1 MAGQRPAFDPDRI
14 GVPRIVTGTER
25 TFTVS
30 QLNSLI
36 KRILGDQLPGTIHLI
51 GEISNL
57 TRHASGHVYLTL
69 KDNRGEIRCVM
80 WRSAAAAVKFD
91 LKDGLE
97 VVATGH
103 VDVYEPRGQYQFQ
116 IKKLEPKGTGAL
128 ELAFRQLR
136 ERLQREGL
144 FDPAHKKPIPRF
156 PRHIVLVTSPTGA
169 ALHDLLRTL
178 TRRFPCVRISLYPVR
193 VQGEGA
199 ADDIAK
205 AIGRINRRAVEIG
218 GVDVMIVG
226 RGGGSLEDLWAFN
239 EEAVARAI
247 FASKIPIISAVGHE
261 VDVTIAD
268 LAADLRAATPTAA
281 AELAVPVLDE
291 VRETIVAHEAAL
303 RRYMRYL
310 LDQGRSQL
318 DRLARSPWLRDPL
331 TLVRHQEQRL
341 DETSSRLKLAI
352 ADRVGRARHSLHEA
366 EIALAAIHP
375 RAIAHLRERHLN
387 ASADRLRQAVGRRLT
402 AAHRNLHAKEVR
414 LVATSPR
421 TLLRHHRHGLEEIRR
436 QLGRVL
442 RNRMA
447 LARTSLG
454 ALDDRLEASSYRKTL
469 GRGYTITR
477 DHKTGQIITAADQV
491 AIDDA
496 ILTETAN
503 GSFTSRVSEGPSKPP
518 AP

>member
-1 MAGQRPAFDPDRI
+1 MAGQRPVFDPDRI
-14 GVPRIVTGTER
+14 SVPRPNIGGR

-36 KRILGDQLPGTIHLI
+36 KRVLSDQLPGSIHLI

-57 TRHASGHVYLTL
+57 TRHTSGHVYLTL
-69 KDNRGEIRCVM
+69 KDDRAEIRCVM
-80 WRSAAAAVKFD
+80 WRSTAAAVKFD

-116 IKKLEPKGTGAL
+116 IKKIEPKGTGAL

-136 ERLQREGL
+136 ERLEREGL
-144 FDPAHKKPIPRF
+144 FDPARKKPIPRF

-169 ALHDLLRTL
+169 ALHDMLRTL

-199 ADDIAK
+199 AGDIAK
-205 AIGRINRRAVEIG
+205 AIGLINRRAAEIG
-218 GVDVMIVG
+218 GVDLMIVG

-239 EEAVARAI
+239 EEVVARAI

-268 LAADLRAATPTAA
+268 LTADLRAATPTAA
-281 AELAVPVLDE
+281 AELAVPVLEE
-291 VRETIVAHEAAL
+291 VRATLLGNEADL
-303 RRYMRYL
+303 RRNLRHL
-310 LDQGRSQL
+310 LDQRRAQL
-318 DRLARSPWLRDPL
+318 DRLAQSPWLRDPL
-331 TLVRHQEQRL
+331 TFVRHQEQRL
-341 DETSSRLKLAI
+341 DETASRLRLAI

-366 EIALAAIHP
+366 ELALAAIHP
-375 RAIAHLRERHLN
+375 RTLAHTRERRLN
-387 ASADRLRQAVGRRLT
+387 TLADRLRQAVAHRLT
-402 AAHRNLHAKEVR
+402 EARRDLHAREVR

-421 TLLRHHRHGLEEIRR
+421 TLLRHHRQGLEEIDRR
-436 QLGRVL
+436 LAKAL

-447 LARTSLG
+447 LTRT
-454 ALDDRLEASSYRKTL
+454 ALDALASRLEASSYRKTL
-469 GRGYTITR
+469 RRGYTITR
-477 DHKTGQIITAADQV
+477 NHKTGRIITAADQV

-496 ILTETAN
+496 VLTETGN
-503 GSFTSRVSEGPSKPP
+503 GRFTSRVSENPANPP